1 MLWEFQLATH
11 WKSKNTYFSIYHH
24 FHYHPKHHKFIT
36 NFIETVWGYFSIV
49 TECSKTWLLAC
60 CNKSCQGRTDDCG
73 NRTGNDENKIKRYF
87 KSEKKS
93 KKTCLIQNKSKVIWN
108 CLFGSKIIRNKRKN
122 EKIEKTTKKTKNT
135 RGFLQFWDFA
145 KLESK
150 TTKNNKNRKQ
160 KREKQT
166 KKNRRKLSKLKT
178 HRKKKGNHF
187 FCKKSLDF
195 ANFDA
200 IGAFLL
206 ILKRAA
212 AAL

>member
-1 MLWEFQLATH
+1 MRLVFYRHGMFT
-11 WKSKNTYFSIYHH
+11 
-24 FHYHPKHHKFIT
+24 
-36 NFIETVWGYFSIV
+36 
-49 TECSKTWLLAC
+49 TWLLAY

-108 CLFGSKIIRNKRKN
+108 CLFGLKIIRNKRKN

-166 KKNRRKLSKLKT
+166 KKKQKKTKQIENTSKE
-178 HRKKKGNHF
+178 KGKSFF